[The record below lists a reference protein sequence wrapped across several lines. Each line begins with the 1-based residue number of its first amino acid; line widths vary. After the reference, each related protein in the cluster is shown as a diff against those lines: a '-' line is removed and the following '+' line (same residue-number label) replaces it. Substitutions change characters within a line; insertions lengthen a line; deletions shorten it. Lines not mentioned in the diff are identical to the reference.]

1 MSDSKEAIPEEEPS
15 VEETQTEDST
25 ADANTEAEA
34 TSDQPEIETAED
46 IIAQLEDALKEEKEK
61 ALRAHAEM
69 VNFRKRQEKERGVWN
84 QMAVKDIISAIL
96 DPLDNLER
104 TIQAADH
111 TQEGEENDPKLVSL
125 SDGLKMVV
133 QQFEEVFKRKNVI
146 CIDPKGDT
154 FNPNEHE
161 AYGQIE
167 TLEIEEGKVAQ
178 VFRKG
183 YKIGDQLIRTATV
196 QVAKKPADSKEEES
210 ND

>member
-1 MSDSKEAIPEEEPS
+1 MSESKEVTPEEEPITDES
-15 VEETQTEDST
+15 QVETSTEENQS
-25 ADANTEAEA
+25 E
-34 TSDQPEIETAED
+34 PEVVSSEEV
-46 IIAQLEDALKEEKEK
+46 IAQLEAALEEEKGK

-84 QMAVKDIISAIL
+84 QMAVKDVISGIL

-104 TIQAADH
+104 TIQAATH

-125 SDGLKMVV
+125 AEGLSMVL

-146 CIDPKGDT
+146 CIDPKGET

-167 TLEIEEGKVAQ
+167 TTEVEEGKVAQ

-183 YKIGDQLIRTATV
+183 YKVGDQLIRTATV
-196 QVAKKPADSKEEES
+196 QVAKMPAENNEEES
-210 ND
+210 ED